1 MGTTLCDCSVTCQSF
16 LTDRMGPM
24 QRWGLVFH
32 RKHYKIQG
40 PVWSISML
48 VYVFVLCLW
57 SEETQLCSFV
67 WGYSLKILEVIF
79 WSWLIHRYV
88 DKTGAVV
95 WLCAHSSGR
104 FQGCAFRT
112 VSYSVASRGRGQS
125 LAPIS
130 SRVTTKGS
138 GCFYPRLESSFVL
151 GLPNFTIGLEWHPLV
166 VRKGR
171 ETWRCCPSQK
181 FGSHWLSE
189 SRFTV
194 PSPGVGVG

>member
-1 MGTTLCDCSVTCQSF
+1 MKHFYACLCLCSLPVIWGDTTLF
-16 LTDRMGPM
+16 
-24 QRWGLVFH
+24 
-32 RKHYKIQG
+32 
-40 PVWSISML
+40 
-48 VYVFVLCLW
+48 LCLRLQSNDPRTDFW
-57 SEETQLCSFV
+57 SEGWFIGMLTRQGS
-67 WGYSLKILEVIF
+67 
-79 WSWLIHRYV
+79 
-88 DKTGAVV
+88 VV

-104 FQGCAFRT
+104 FQGDAFRT

-130 SRVTTKGS
+130 SGVTPKGS

-151 GLPNFTIGLEWHPLV
+151 GLPNFTIGLGWHPLV